1 MAQLLST
8 VIRKRIWGP
17 SKEKKSLKLLAQ
29 RIAVRQKHSLV
40 VSDTRQVILPA
51 CRTWGVLQLAPTI
64 PWSTRNKT
72 DFCVTGVNFS
82 SFFLSWNKQSFW
94 LPPQISPAHNFFC
107 EHVSHEPIFLWSV
120 CSHTSARATTKQML
134 LQGQKESDRGWGG
147 GLTSLNNFALVLFNG
162 DFIFTA
168 FLNRGFLLKVVFP
181 II

>member
-8 VIRKRIWGP
+8 VIRKRIWGL

-29 RIAVRQKHSLV
+29 RKAVRQKHSLV

-94 LPPQISPAHNFFC
+94 LPPQISPAHNFFLWAC
-107 EHVSHEPIFLWSV
+107 KPWTHFPLVSLQ
-120 CSHTSARATTKQML
+120 SHKRQGYHKADAVARSKR
-134 LQGQKESDRGWGG
+134 EWP
-147 GLTSLNNFALVLFNG
+147 GLRRRVNITQQLC
-162 DFIFTA
+162 I
-168 FLNRGFLLKVVFP
+168 GFVQWWFHFHS
-181 II
+181 IS